1 MRILLRNTLFSA
13 LSVFALAMLTGC
25 QGGGGIGSISDL
37 TNPLATGGK
46 KYEAAYLKQNLIPGK
61 TTKDQVLQLLGAPH
75 EEDASSKNGS
85 NEIIWLYSK
94 SDEPSLDKYLKV
106 ARKYVSADALGK
118 INDAENQA
126 YKGQDVMKDINTVTG
141 TSSKKLSNGAVG
153 NELWI
158 YFENNVV
165 DRYYLN

>member
-25 QGGGGIGSISDL
+25 QGGGGIGGIADL
-37 TNPLATGGK
+37 TNPLGTGGK

-75 EEDASSKNGS
+75 EEDASSSDGS
-85 NEIIWLYSK
+85 NGILWTYEK
-94 SDEPSLDKYLKV
+94 SEEPNLDKYLNV
-106 ARKYVSADALGK
+106 AQKYVSTDTFWK
-118 INDAENQA
+118 INDAKVEAN
-126 YKGQDVMKDINTVTG
+126 KGQDVMKDINTVTG
-141 TSSKKLSNGAVG
+141 SSKKKLSNGAVG
-153 NELWI
+153 NILRI
-158 YFENNVV
+158 YFKDNVV